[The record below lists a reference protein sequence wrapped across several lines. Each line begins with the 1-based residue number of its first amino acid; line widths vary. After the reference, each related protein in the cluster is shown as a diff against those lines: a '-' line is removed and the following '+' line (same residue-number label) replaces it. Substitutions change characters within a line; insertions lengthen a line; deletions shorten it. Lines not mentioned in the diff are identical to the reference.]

1 MILRRQIPALVLMAA
16 GALTVPLARA
26 QDGQEVNP
34 VAALTSALV
43 GACRQ
48 NGTQFANY
56 LTAENAKVFNDLA
69 PTQRRDVLR
78 RFVLLDA
85 PGRPLLSSDSR
96 GRTVLRCESPGA
108 TAEIR
113 FAQERVSENLA
124 FIPLEVSGGRRT
136 EIGMVRE
143 GSGWRILSVGLLLLN
158 LTELKKQWAEQ
169 ELQDKEAAAIEV
181 LRGLADAVKT
191 YRRAFGTLPE
201 NLRQLG
207 PAPKEGVSPE
217 AASLVDEELAAGE
230 KAGYRFRYRIVPPK
244 EQGREPTFELAAV
257 PRTYGETGKRSFFLD
272 QSGRLHGAD
281 KQGAVATA
289 EDPIIE
295 RP

>member
-1 MILRRQIPALVLMAA
+1 MRRKRQIAALVLMAA
-16 GALTVPLARA
+16 GALTVPAARG

-56 LTAENAKVFNDLA
+56 LTAENAKVFAALA
-69 PTQRRDVLR
+69 PTERRDVLR
-78 RFVLLDA
+78 RFVLLDQ
-85 PGRPLLSSDSR
+85 PGRPLLSDDTH
-96 GRTVLRCESPGA
+96 GHTVLRCESPGA

-113 FAQERVSENLA
+113 FAQERVGENLA

-136 EIGMVRE
+136 EVGMVRE
-143 GSGWRILSVGLLLLN
+143 GGGWRILSVGLLLFN

-169 ELQDKEAAAIEV
+169 ELRDKESAALEV
-181 LRGLADAVKT
+181 LQGLADAIRT

-217 AASLVDEELAAGE
+217 AASLVDEELAGGE
-230 KAGYRFRYRIVPPK
+230 KAGYRFRYRILPAA
-244 EQGREPTFELAAV
+244 EEGREPTFELAAV

-272 QSGRLHGAD
+272 PSGKLHGAD
-281 KQGAVATA
+281 RQGAVATA
-289 EDPIIE
+289 EDPIIN

>member
-1 MILRRQIPALVLMAA
+1 MNVRKRIPALVLMTAA
-16 GALTVPLARA
+16 VMGVPPART
-26 QDGQEVNP
+26 QDGQEANP
-34 VAALTSALV
+34 VAALTSALI

-56 LTAENAKVFNDLA
+56 LTADNAKVFNELG

-96 GRTVLRCESPGA
+96 GHTVLRCESPGA

-143 GSGWRILSVGLLLLN
+143 GSGWRILSVGLLLFN

-169 ELQDKEAAAIEV
+169 EMQDKEAAAIEL

-230 KAGYRFRYRIVPPK
+230 KAGYRFRYRIVPTK
-244 EQGREPTFELAAV
+244 EEGREPGFELAAV
-257 PRTYGETGKRSFFLD
+257 PRTYGETGRRSFFLD
-272 QSGRLHGAD
+272 QSGRLRGAD
-281 KQGAVATA
+281 KKGAVATL
-289 EDPIIE
+289 EDPILD